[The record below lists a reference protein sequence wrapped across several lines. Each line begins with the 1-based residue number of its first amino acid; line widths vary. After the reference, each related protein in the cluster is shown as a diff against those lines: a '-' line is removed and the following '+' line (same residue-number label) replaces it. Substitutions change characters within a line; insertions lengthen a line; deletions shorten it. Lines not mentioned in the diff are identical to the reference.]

1 MVTRYGDAMAESD
14 RDANRHLR
22 DRLAEVYGRFNR
34 LRSDVD
40 ELQQR
45 LATLRVTV
53 ESPNGLV
60 KATVGPRGQLVDLQL
75 DPRGVRTMNSDRLAR
90 AILATVQEAAK
101 RSVDQV
107 EALMSEYMP
116 PTSPAVR
123 LLRDNDFGARM
134 RRPDAD
140 LTERDSLMGDE

>member
-1 MVTRYGDAMAESD
+1 MAESD

-22 DRLAEVYGRFNR
+22 DRLAEVYGRYTR

-45 LATLRVTV
+45 LAALRVTV
-53 ESPNGLV
+53 ESTNGLV
-60 KATVGPRGQLVDLQL
+60 RATVGPRGQLVDLQL
-75 DPRGVRTMNSDRLAR
+75 DSRRVHTMDSDRLAR
-90 AILATVQEAAK
+90 AILATVQEAAR

-107 EALMSEYMP
+107 EALMAEYLP
-116 PTSPAVR
+116 PESSALRV
-123 LLRDNDFGARM
+123 LRDNDFGALM
-134 RRPDAD
+134 RKPDAN